1 MAQPPSGGPGHGPG
15 GVPGPPG
22 PPERHGPPAPPG
34 PPAPFGA
41 AAQPEPISSAP
52 AQSRG
57 CATAVVATL
66 AVVVLVLAAAG
77 VWAIVSL
84 TSAPGG
90 EYESAPDCSVVPGGV
105 LDGLVPARDT
115 ELSRRIADFDPERR
129 EGYECR
135 WETPQTASE
144 VPAAARVVIVR
155 YADRTGRPGTEA
167 ASTAL
172 EAAARG
178 KASPHKLSGLG
189 DEAKGWSESVQG
201 FDWGCT
207 AVRLSNLYTMAC
219 HTAAVDYQASESI
232 PADVALANAES
243 LARAVTAEI
252 EKGDY

>member
-1 MAQPPSGGPGHGPG
+1 MAQPPSGGPGYRPG
-15 GVPGPPG
+15 REPG
-22 PPERHGPPAPPG
+22 PPERRGPPAQPG
-34 PPAPFGA
+34 PGVPFSA
-41 AAQPEPISSAP
+41 AARPEPISSAP
-52 AQSRG
+52 GQSRG
-57 CATAVVATL
+57 CATAVVASL
-66 AVVVLVLAAAG
+66 AVVVLGLAAAG

-90 EYESAPDCSVVPGGV
+90 EYESAPDCSAVPGGV

-115 ELSRRIADFDPERR
+115 ELSRRIDDFDPERR

-155 YADRTGRPGTEA
+155 YADSTGRPGTEA

-178 KASPHKLSGLG
+178 KTAPHKLTGLG
-189 DEAKGWSESVQG
+189 DEAKGWSETVQG

-232 PADVALANAES
+232 PAEVALSNAET
-243 LARAVTAEI
+243 LARSVASEI